1 MIRVIHLF
9 SVQRSE
15 WTLAG
20 SLNPD
25 NNCLHFHSTK
35 TGSSDL
41 YSKYI
46 SWHNFLTLFIWNV
59 VYLNTS
65 TTSGNATFP
74 PSGYVRPVW
83 WKHIKS
89 LYFFVKCCEWMLS
102 TGLRVIQRICVFT
115 VGFWSDAVGADDS
128 GADPLRRHWPF
139 RDVGLPK
146 RRVQNSTTNQ
156 LSRWAVS
163 CPPPPPHI
171 LCIFTCLFDF
181 GKSWS

>member
-1 MIRVIHLF
+1 M
-9 SVQRSE
+9 
-15 WTLAG
+15 
-20 SLNPD
+20 
-25 NNCLHFHSTK
+25 
-35 TGSSDL
+35 
-41 YSKYI
+41 
-46 SWHNFLTLFIWNV
+46 
-59 VYLNTS
+59 YLNTS

-171 LCIFTCLFDF
+171 LCIFTYLTLVRVGASFLSRPSFSCPICRQFTDVNDIQNHSNT
-181 GKSWS
+181 KSTGIRWVRYRSVWPGLVSVGLLL